1 VGFERLRYFFLA
13 PSKLVPNFH
22 DGRFNGIRLA
32 ANKEA
37 RLFLATAD
45 GQDFELELGGVRK
58 LRLDG
63 MKEGNIIL
71 DVVSRSE
78 LTASDIESLYGK
90 DLDSSIAMPLLQTA
104 QSEKLQTLEINPSY
118 GVEAL
123 ILFKT
128 LNIEQ
133 ISPQS

>member
-1 VGFERLRYFFLA
+1 
-13 PSKLVPNFH
+13 
-22 DGRFNGIRLA
+22 
-32 ANKEA
+32 
-37 RLFLATAD
+37 
-45 GQDFELELGGVRK
+45 
-58 LRLDG
+58 